1 MGLSGSYEHKDIDSN
16 NNNNKKISEKVL
28 RGVKTYSTPFDIS
41 SHGTQKRM
49 KNKYAFNFNDF
60 PALVFFVRWGSAFDT
75 LIALYTT

>member
-41 SHGTQKRM
+41 S
-49 KNKYAFNFNDF
+49 
-60 PALVFFVRWGSAFDT
+60 LVWNADKDEK
-75 LIALYTT
+75 